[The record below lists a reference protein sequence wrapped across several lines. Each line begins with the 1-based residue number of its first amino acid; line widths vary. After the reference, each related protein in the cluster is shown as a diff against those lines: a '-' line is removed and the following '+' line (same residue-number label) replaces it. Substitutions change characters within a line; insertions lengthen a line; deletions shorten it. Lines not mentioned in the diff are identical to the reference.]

1 MENIKIIKEAIE
13 VLIKYENIANT
24 IPFNIVEEK
33 WIEKLKKVDKSFLLD
48 SDAKLNLLKLGYGLS
63 SNSNDLNR
71 NYSVILYNLN
81 KYLGIFKNKDSVI
94 INNYAEKLSNIEGI
108 HIFSTLSELS
118 LANHFSSEGYRI
130 DFFHPFKLLYENNSS
145 KNRDIDLEIFS
156 KEHSILVEVYM
167 PNYTPDYEDVF
178 FGDSTEEINDIKNQL
193 LYKLNKK
200 FDLKEHPKIIGI
212 DNPLYLAVNIKYDS
226 MLLSQMHPPLNF
238 NQFADGYFNKVY
250 NLFNDSLSSI
260 IKENTFITD
269 ILLFETDF
277 FVKDDKVIL
286 FNKIKM

>member
-13 VLIKYENIANT
+13 VLMKYENIANI
-24 IPFNIVEEK
+24 IPFNDIEEK
-33 WIEKLKKVDKSFLLD
+33 WIKKLNKVDKTLLLN

-63 SNSNDLNR
+63 SNSNDLTR

-81 KYLGIFKNKDSVI
+81 KYLGIIKNKDYVI

-108 HIFSTLSELS
+108 HIFSTLSELA
-118 LANHFSSEGYRI
+118 LASYFSSEGYSV

-156 KEHSILVEVYM
+156 NDHSILVEVYM
-167 PNYTPDYEDVF
+167 PNYTPDYEGAF
-178 FGDSTEEINDIKNQL
+178 YGDSIEEIDDIKNQL

-200 FDLKEHPKIIGI
+200 FDLKGHPKIIGI
-212 DNPLYLAVNIKYDS
+212 DKPLYLAVNIKYDS
-226 MLLSQMHPPLNF
+226 MLLSQMQPPLNF
-238 NQFADGYFNKVY
+238 NKFADDYFNKVY
-250 NLFNDSLSSI
+250 NLFKKSLSSI
-260 IKENTFITD
+260 IKENTFLTD

-277 FVKDDKVIL
+277 FVEDDKVIL
-286 FNKIKM
+286 FNKVKM